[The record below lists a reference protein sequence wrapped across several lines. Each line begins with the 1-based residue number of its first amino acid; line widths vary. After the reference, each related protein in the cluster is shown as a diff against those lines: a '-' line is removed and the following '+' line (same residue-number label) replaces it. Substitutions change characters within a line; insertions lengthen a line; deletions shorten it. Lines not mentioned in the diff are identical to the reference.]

1 MSNEVDN
8 VNNDKHE
15 EAPVFASED
24 VREKAKIIEQAR
36 QKSFGDFLITSK
48 PKQGQLKKKKK
59 KEKLEDNALKS
70 RGSGI

>member
-1 MSNEVDN
+1 MSDVVDH

-36 QKSFGDFLITSK
+36 QKSFGDFLITSN
-48 PKQGQLKKKKK
+48 
-59 KEKLEDNALKS
+59 EALN
-70 RGSGI
+70 IV